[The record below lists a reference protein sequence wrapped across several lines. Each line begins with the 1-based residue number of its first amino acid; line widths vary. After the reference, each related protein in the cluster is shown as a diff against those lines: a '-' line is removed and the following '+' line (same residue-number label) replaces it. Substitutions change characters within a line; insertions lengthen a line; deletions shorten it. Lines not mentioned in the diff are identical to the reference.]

1 MRDSFGVSLSGR
13 SCGITLYQTQW
24 TLYITRDT
32 QSLVSIPAN
41 YVSESITLRNGPKAT
56 GPRKLCGV
64 TETGCAESALGRG
77 GDSRL
82 DWTPMGLIA
91 DGTVKVEESEGTA
104 GDDVSGAFDFGGSG
118 AQPFTVPDDL
128 EDIPRV
134 PETPKITSTDNKA
147 TDNKQSI
154 PRDRSKVNK
163 ERQAEY
169 RSRIEMAKEVAP
181 FVEAALNEY
190 IKGRLDGVAL
200 DSASIIV
207 PYWVIETSKGQQ
219 KVSGPIAEAMAF
231 HGLAGTDGLSRKFID
246 LVENHPVIFGMVY
259 IVGAFGYLEL
269 VIQKIIKQ
277 QADEAAARAA
287 SEDSVAI
294 HT

>member
-1 MRDSFGVSLSGR
+1 MGVSLSGR
-13 SCGITLYQTQW
+13 SDGITLYQTLLA
-24 TLYITRDT
+24 LYITRDT

-91 DGTVKVEESEGTA
+91 DGTVKVEESESTA
-104 GDDVSGAFDFGGSG
+104 SDTVSGAFDFGG

-134 PETPKITSTDNKA
+134 PRVPETPKVTFTDNKA
-147 TDNKQSI
+147 TDKQSI
-154 PRDRSKVNK
+154 PRDRSKSNK

-169 RSRIEMAKEVAP
+169 RARIDMAKEVAP

-190 IKGRLDGVAL
+190 IKGRLNGTAI
-200 DSASIIV
+200 DSATIIV
-207 PYWVIETSKGQQ
+207 PYWVLQTSKGQE
-219 KVSGPIAEAMAF
+219 KVSGPISEAMAF

-269 VIQKIIKQ
+269 VIQKIIRQ